1 MAGCS
6 TPKETVQYK
15 FASMQNERTIDN
27 YLFQGV
33 KMFVYDTTVVVMKET
48 GDTLRTDRSTTR
60 SLAQETII
68 KTDTVYISKT
78 DTIQAETQYIVK
90 REMNGL
96 QKTFFYIGII
106 AVSML
111 AVYIIRKIKMGIIL

>member
-27 YLFQGV
+27 YLYQGV